1 MAFFASASA
10 SLTSNGSLILH
21 AKFSHEALVAQQA
34 AQALV
39 SVTANLAVLS
49 VAFLLFG
56 VRPHW
61 TSLFF
66 PLSLVPMLLLGTGL
80 GMFVA
85 IFAVLV
91 HDVTKV
97 VGTLFGLL
105 MFVTPVI
112 YSPNVSDQWLQEV
125 IWHNPMTYL
134 VAGPRDLLL
143 SGSMEHARG
152 YAVSAAM
159 AVVMFV
165 VSWRLFF
172 IAEQKVVEKV

>member
-1 MAFFASASA
+1 
-10 SLTSNGSLILH
+10 
-21 AKFSHEALVAQQA
+21 
-34 AQALV
+34 
-39 SVTANLAVLS
+39 
-49 VAFLLFG
+49 
-56 VRPHW
+56 
-61 TSLFF
+61 
-66 PLSLVPMLLLGTGL
+66 
-80 GMFVA
+80 MFVA

-91 HDVTKV
+91 DYVTKV

-159 AVVMFV
+159 AIVMFL